1 MAGGVALPFLCRLQA
16 LLIAALQGYEPLTN
30 GGYLLT
36 LDDTHGGPSLRVK
49 AGHLTCRLLGLGAA
63 VLVAAAS
70 QAASARAGDDRT
82 ISFYHIHTQERL
94 TIQYKKNGR
103 FLPDALKKI
112 NWIMRD
118 WRKNESVPIDPNTI
132 DIIWEMH
139 RELGSQQPVS
149 IICGYRSRGTNEML
163 RKTRGG
169 QASQSQHI
177 TGKAVDIAF
186 PDIPVRQ
193 LRYSAM
199 IRERGGVGY
208 YPTSGIPFVHVDTA
222 RVRHWPRMVRDELAL
237 LFPSGH
243 SKHEPADGR
252 PITPADVRAARTR
265 RKDLVKEVAQFYA
278 LRDSP
283 KGAIQVADARTAPEV
298 ERLPVPPKPTPALRP
313 LEAASPQRM
322 AVGAPPPPPSQTAP
336 QAPFV
341 ALAKADAE
349 VAPAAWQP
357 KLVSAP
363 RPVDRSSEL
372 VAKLPDGDRSRLD
385 MLVKLASLEA
395 EPAPAVK
402 PASLVTGSTP
412 MKASMTPDWPFG
424 GRTTTPVTAPAAPPQ
439 ATAHP
444 FGEETSSDWRS
455 GWTTAP
461 EFDEDHPDEL
471 SYRPFALAPLLT
483 ETPSFDDPALATMVH
498 PDQAQVLDLIDDE
511 GTVLPMQF
519 GAGRLETAMAWAQE
533 FSGSAVHL
541 ETLAAAPPPAADPS
555 HPQLVSRAVKT
566 LPR

>member
-1 MAGGVALPFLCRLQA
+1 MRVRAGYV
-16 LLIAALQGYEPLTN
+16 
-30 GGYLLT
+30 
-36 LDDTHGGPSLRVK
+36 
-49 AGHLTCRLLGLGAA
+49 TCRFLSLGAA
-63 VLVAAAS
+63 ALVAAVTQTS
-70 QAASARAGDDRT
+70 SARAGDDRT

-94 TIQYKKNGR
+94 TIQYKKDGR
-103 FLPDALKKI
+103 FLPDALEKI

-118 WRKNESVPIDPNTI
+118 WRQNKAVPIDPNTI

-149 IICGYRSRGTNEML
+149 IICGFRSRGTNEML

-186 PDIPVRQ
+186 PDIPVKQ

-222 RVRHWPRMVRDELAL
+222 RVRHWPRMLRDELAL

-252 PITPADVRAARTR
+252 PITPADVRSARER
-265 RKDLVKEVAQFYA
+265 RKDLAQEVAQFYA

-283 KGAIQVADARTAPEV
+283 KGAIQVADLQGAPVV
-298 ERLPVPPKPTPALRP
+298 ERLPVPPKPAPALRP
-313 LEAASPQRM
+313 PTLAPHERM
-322 AVGAPPPPPSQTAP
+322 AVGAAQPPPSAIAPEAKAPVVALASDRSATA
-336 QAPFV
+336 AV
-341 ALAKADAE
+341 ALAKTE
-349 VAPAAWQP
+349 SETPVAAWQP
-357 KLVSAP
+357 KLVAEP
-363 RPVDRSSEL
+363 RPVDRPSEF
-372 VAKLPDGDRSRLD
+372 VAKLPDADRSRLD
-385 MLVKLASLEA
+385 MLVKLASLDGDA
-395 EPAPAVK
+395 SAPAAK
-402 PASLVTGSTP
+402 AAALVTGSAP
-412 MKASMTPDWPFG
+412 MRAAMAPEWPFPKAKP
-424 GRTTTPVTAPAAPPQ
+424 PVTAPQAA
-439 ATAHP
+439 ASHP
-444 FGEETSSDWRS
+444 FGEQGSSDWRS
-455 GWTTAP
+455 GWIAAP

-498 PDQAQVLDLIDDE
+498 PDPQQALDMLDDE
-511 GTVLPMQF
+511 GTVLPMRF
-519 GAGRLETAMAWAQE
+519 GAGQIQTAMAWAQE

-541 ETLAAAPPPAADPS
+541 EGMAAGIQADPS

>member
-1 MAGGVALPFLCRLQA
+1 M
-16 LLIAALQGYEPLTN
+16 
-30 GGYLLT
+30 
-36 LDDTHGGPSLRVK
+36 RVR
-49 AGHLTCRLLGLGAA
+49 AGHVTCRFLSLGAA
-63 VLVAAAS
+63 ALVAAVT
-70 QAASARAGDDRT
+70 QPVLARAGDDRT

-103 FLPDALKKI
+103 FLPDALEKI

-118 WRKNESVPIDPNTI
+118 WRQNKAVPIDPNTI

-186 PDIPVRQ
+186 PDIPVKQ

-252 PITPADVRAARTR
+252 PITPADVKAARAR
-265 RKDLVKEVAQFYA
+265 RNDLAREVAQFYA

-283 KGAIQVADARTAPEV
+283 KGVIQVAEAQTAPAA

-313 LEAASPQRM
+313 PEPVSHQRM
-322 AVGAPPPPPSQTAP
+322 AVGAPLPPPSATAP
-336 QAPFV
+336 EAKAPLV
-341 ALAKADAE
+341 ALAKADTE
-349 VAPAAWQP
+349 IAPAAWEP
-357 KLVSAP
+357 KLVAAP
-363 RPVDRSSEL
+363 RPVDRPSQF

-395 EPAPAVK
+395 EPAPAAK
-402 PASLVTGSTP
+402 PAPLITGSTP
-412 MKASMTPDWPFG
+412 MKASMMPDWPFG
-424 GRTTTPVTAPAAPPQ
+424 GRTTAPVTAPAAQPP
-439 ATAHP
+439 HP
-444 FGEETSSDWRS
+444 FGEEGSSDWRS

-498 PDQAQVLDLIDDE
+498 PDQTQVLDLIDDE
-511 GTVLPMQF
+511 GTVLPMRF

-541 ETLAAAPPPAADPS
+541 EALAAVPPAADPS
-555 HPQLVSRAVKT
+555 RPQLVSRAVKT

>member
-1 MAGGVALPFLCRLQA
+1 MRVRAGYV
-16 LLIAALQGYEPLTN
+16 
-30 GGYLLT
+30 
-36 LDDTHGGPSLRVK
+36 
-49 AGHLTCRLLGLGAA
+49 TCRFLSLGAA
-63 VLVAAAS
+63 ALVAAVAP
-70 QAASARAGDDRT
+70 AVPAKAVSARAGDDRT
-82 ISFYHIHTQERL
+82 IALYHIHTQERL

-103 FLPDALKKI
+103 FLPDALEKI

-118 WRKNESVPIDPNTI
+118 WRQNKAVPIDPNTI

-186 PDIPVRQ
+186 PDIPVKQ

-252 PITPADVRAARTR
+252 PITPADVRAARER
-265 RKDLVKEVAQFYA
+265 RKDLAREVAQFYA
-278 LRDSP
+278 LREAP
-283 KGAIQVADARTAPEV
+283 KTAIQVAEATTTTPAA
-298 ERLPVPPKPTPALRP
+298 ERLPAAPKPAPALRP
-313 LEAASPQRM
+313 RDVAPERRM
-322 AVGAPPPPPSQTAP
+322 AVGAAVPP
-336 QAPFV
+336 
-341 ALAKADAE
+341 
-349 VAPAAWQP
+349 APAA
-357 KLVSAP
+357 KASLVALSSDGPLPAPARAVSERAP
-363 RPVDRSSEL
+363 RLVGAPQLAERPVQLVDR
-372 VAKLPDGDRSRLD
+372 LPQGDRSRLD
-385 MLVKLASLEA
+385 MLVKLASLEGDV
-395 EPAPAVK
+395 PRPAVPN
-402 PASLVTGSTP
+402 PASLTRGAAP
-412 MKASMTPDWPFG
+412 MKTASMGLDPMAGNRPFG
-424 GRTTTPVTAPAAPPQ
+424 PTPPVTAPTASP

-444 FGEETSSDWRS
+444 FGDEASSDWRS
-455 GWTTAP
+455 GWMTSP

-483 ETPSFDDPALATMVH
+483 ETPSFDDPALATLVH
-498 PDQAQVLDLIDDE
+498 PDAAQAIDMLDDE
-511 GTVLPMQF
+511 GTVLPLRF
-519 GAGRLETAMAWAQE
+519 GGGQLQTAMAWAQA

-541 ETLAAAPPPAADPS
+541 QDLEDAGARSAEAATDGRR
-555 HPQLVSRAVKT
+555 QLLSRTVMT